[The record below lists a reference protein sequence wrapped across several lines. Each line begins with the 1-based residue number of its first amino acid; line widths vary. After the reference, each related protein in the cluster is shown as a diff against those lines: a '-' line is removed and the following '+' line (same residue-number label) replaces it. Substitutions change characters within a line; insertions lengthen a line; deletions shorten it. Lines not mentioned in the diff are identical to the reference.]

1 MTIQAPPIDLHAMR
15 DSADRASHFLRS
27 LANADRLMLLCQLSQ
42 GEQGVGDLEDLT
54 GIRQPSLSQQ
64 LGILRREGLIT
75 PRKMGKQ
82 VFYSIDEPKVMVM
95 IQQLYTLFCVSE
107 STHDRH

>member
-1 MTIQAPPIDLHAMR
+1 MTIETAPIDVHAMR
-15 DSADRASHFLRS
+15 NAADQASHFLRS

-42 GEQGVGDLEDLT
+42 GELGVSDLEDLT

-64 LGILRREGLIT
+64 LGILRREGLIV

-82 VFYSIDEPKVMVM
+82 VFYSIGEPKVLVM
-95 IQQLYTLFCVSE
+95 IQQLYELFCDDGLTS
-107 STHDRH
+107 